1 MDAGRG
7 WAGRRALTFPSVDVQ
22 KDVRRVLKALAD
34 AIEDHDLNLRAVERR
49 AGWQDGYLSQV
60 LNQRV
65 KLRVEHV
72 LAVLAALGVP
82 PGRFFGGLFA
92 GGGGAGEVAEG
103 PGAGDLESLRGELED
118 LRRLAVRNA
127 AEIDEQAR
135 QIRELRA
142 TVHGD

>member
-1 MDAGRG
+1 
-7 WAGRRALTFPSVDVQ
+7 VDVQ

-60 LNQRV
+60 LNRRV
-65 KLRVEHV
+65 KLRLEHV

-82 PGRFFGGLFA
+82 PGPFFAGLFA
-92 GGGGAGEVAEG
+92 GGGPAGEVAEG
-103 PGAGDLESLRGELED
+103 PASGDLEALRGELED

-135 QIRELRA
+135 ELRELRA
-142 TVHGD
+142 TVQGD

>member
-1 MDAGRG
+1 M
-7 WAGRRALTFPSVDVQ
+7 
-22 KDVRRVLKALAD
+22 LKALAD

-49 AGWQDGYLSQV
+49 AGWADGYLSQV

-82 PGRFFGGLFA
+82 PSRFFAALF
-92 GGGGAGEVAEG
+92 GGGAGEIAEG
-103 PGAGDLESLRGELED
+103 PAAGDLEAVRGEIDD

-127 AEIDEQAR
+127 AEIEEQAR
-135 QIRELRA
+135 EIRALRG
-142 TVHGD
+142 TLGGE

>member
-1 MDAGRG
+1 
-7 WAGRRALTFPSVDVQ
+7 VDVQ

-34 AIEDHDLNLRAVERR
+34 AIEDRDLNLRAVERR
-49 AGWQDGYLSQV
+49 AGWADGYLSQV

-82 PGRFFGGLFA
+82 PGRFFATLYGGP
-92 GGGGAGEVAEG
+92 AGEIAEG
-103 PGAGDLESLRGELED
+103 PASAELEALRGELED

-127 AEIDEQAR
+127 AEIDRQAL
-135 QIRELRA
+135 ELERLR
-142 TVHGD
+142 GDRD